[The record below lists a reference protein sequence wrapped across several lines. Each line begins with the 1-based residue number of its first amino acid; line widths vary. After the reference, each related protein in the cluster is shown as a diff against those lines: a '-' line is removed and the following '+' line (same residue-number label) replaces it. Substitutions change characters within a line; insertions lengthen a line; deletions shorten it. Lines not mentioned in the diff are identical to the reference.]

1 MAVLKGAEFKR
12 CLSSVADVPEPMS
25 SRVAA
30 LGPVELFDFE
40 ETKETQPAAC
50 GHRPC
55 EAAAPFNTAI
65 ASYVLADL

>member
-12 CLSSVADVPEPMS
+12 CLSPVADVPEPMS

-40 ETKETQPAAC
+40 KMKETQVHQLLESHGSVDARL
-50 GHRPC
+50 GTLN
-55 EAAAPFNTAI
+55 EGQTAG
-65 ASYVLADL
+65 